1 MIILLLG
8 GARSGKSVLA
18 EFAAS
23 RCRKPVV
30 YVAPAVVE
38 DEDFARRVQLHRE
51 RRPAEW
57 DTAEPG
63 PGLVEYVLG
72 ARRAT
77 LLIDSLGSWVA
88 ATAGFAVDAEG
99 FCDALRCY
107 DGDVVIV
114 SEEVGLGVH
123 PSTELGGSFRD
134 ALGSL
139 NSLVAAVADKVYL
152 VVAGRT
158 VELQVPT
165 GLFAAPDRRGRS

>member
-1 MIILLLG
+1 MIVLLLG
-8 GARSGKSVLA
+8 GARSGKSLLA
-18 EFAAS
+18 ELAAS

-38 DEDFARRVQLHRE
+38 DNDFARRVQIHRE
-51 RRPAEW
+51 RRPPDWE
-57 DTAEPG
+57 TAEPG
-63 PGLVEYVLG
+63 ARLVEYVQG
-72 ARRAT
+72 APRAT

-88 ATAGFAVDAEG
+88 ASPDFDVDAEG
-99 FCDALRCY
+99 FCDAVRLY
-107 DGDVVIV
+107 DGDVVMV

-123 PSTELGGSFRD
+123 PSTHLGGRFRD

-139 NSLVAAVADKVYL
+139 NSQVAAVADKVYL

-165 GLFAAPDRRGRS
+165 GLLAPPGHAGWS

>member
-1 MIILLLG
+1 MLLG

-18 EFAAS
+18 ELAAS
-23 RCRKPVV
+23 RCAKPVV

-38 DEDFARRVQLHRE
+38 DEDFAVRVRIHRE
-51 RRPAEW
+51 RRPADW
-57 DTAEPG
+57 ATAEPG
-63 PGLVEYVLG
+63 PRLVEYVAAASG
-72 ARRAT
+72 AT

-88 ATAGFAVDAEG
+88 ATADFAVDAGG
-99 FCDALRCY
+99 FCDALRRY

-158 VELQVPT
+158 VELGVPT
-165 GLFAAPDRRGRS
+165 GLFALPDRPGRS